1 MTLFMWKM
9 NVTIGKG
16 FTLNFFL
23 GIKMNNRTD
32 KFSKKMME
40 IPPSGIRK
48 FFELC
53 IGHDDIISLGVG
65 EPDFSTPWVIRE
77 EAFYHLEKGH
87 TSYTSNWGLIE
98 LRQEIA
104 KYLERYE
111 LFYNPDTEIL
121 PTIGASEGLDLVLRS
136 ILNPGDEII
145 VCEPCYVSYQPL
157 SDLCGA
163 KVIHL
168 DTSKNGFYPSA
179 EQIEQACTEKTK
191 AIMFCSPSNPTG
203 RIIPASELEKIAE
216 VVKKHQIWCL
226 SDEIYCELLY
236 DGHKHVSIGKFP
248 GMKDYTIIFNGF
260 SKSFAM
266 TGWRIGYI
274 AAPHDLLVQC
284 CKLHAYSSICP
295 PIFSQY
301 AAAEGL
307 RSGWAEV
314 EKMRL
319 SYQQRRN
326 VMYKAFIDMGLSC
339 IEPEGAFYMFPDIT
353 STGMTSEEFATE
365 LIEKYSVAVVPGT
378 CFGEGGEGFVRCCYA
393 TDINKIK
400 IAMERIAQLVKE
412 KQALQ
417 KK

>member
-1 MTLFMWKM
+1 M
-9 NVTIGKG
+9 NT
-16 FTLNFFL
+16 
-23 GIKMNNRTD
+23 RED
-32 KFSKKMME
+32 KFSSKMME

-65 EPDFSTPWVIRE
+65 EPDFPTPWIMRE

-98 LRQEIA
+98 LREEIA
-104 KYLERYE
+104 KYLERYK
-111 LFYNPDTEIL
+111 LYYDPKTEIL

-157 SDLCGA
+157 AALCDA

-168 DTSKNGFYPSA
+168 DTSVNGFYPTA
-179 EQIEQACTEKTK
+179 EQIEAACTDKTK
-191 AIMFCSPSNPTG
+191 AVMFCSPSNPTG
-203 RIIPASELEKIAE
+203 RIIPADELAKIAE

-236 DGHKHVSIGKFP
+236 DNRKHVSIGEFP
-248 GMKDYTIIFNGF
+248 GMKDYAIIFNGF

-307 RSGWAEV
+307 RHGWDEV
-314 EKMRL
+314 EKMRV

-326 VMYKAFIDMGLSC
+326 IMHKAFIDMGLPC
-339 IEPEGAFYMFPDIT
+339 VEPEGAFYMFPDIRP
-353 STGMTSEEFATE
+353 TGMTSEEFATE
-365 LIEKYSVAVVPGT
+365 AISKYNVAVVPGT
-378 CFGEGGEGFVRCCYA
+378 CFGQGGEGFIRCCYA

-400 IAMERIAQLVKE
+400 IAMERLAQLVKE
-412 KQALQ
+412 KTG
-417 KK
+417 K

>member
-1 MTLFMWKM
+1 
-9 NVTIGKG
+9 
-16 FTLNFFL
+16 
-23 GIKMNNRTD
+23 MNNRTD

-65 EPDFSTPWVIRE
+65 EPDFPTPWVIRE

-104 KYLERYE
+104 KYLERYN
-111 LFYNPDTEIL
+111 LYYNPETEIL

-157 SDLCGA
+157 SDLCNA

-168 DTSKNGFYPSA
+168 DTSKNGFYPTA
-179 EQIEQACTEKTK
+179 ELIESVCTEKTK

-203 RIIPASELEKIAE
+203 RIIPPAELEKIAE
-216 VVKKHQIWCL
+216 VVKKHEIWCL
-226 SDEIYCELLY
+226 SDEIYCELVY
-236 DGHKHVSIGKFP
+236 DNHKHVSIGQFP
-248 GMKDYTIIFNGF
+248 GMKDYTIVFNGF

-307 RSGWAEV
+307 RSGWSEV

-326 VMYKAFIDMGLSC
+326 VMHKAFVDMGLSC

-378 CFGEGGEGFVRCCYA
+378 CFGGGGEGFVRCCYA

-400 IAMERIAQLVKE
+400 TAMERIALFIKE
-412 KQALQ
+412 K
-417 KK
+417 KGN

>member
-1 MTLFMWKM
+1 
-9 NVTIGKG
+9 
-16 FTLNFFL
+16 
-23 GIKMNNRTD
+23 MNNRTD

-111 LFYNPDTEIL
+111 LFYNPDPEIL

-248 GMKDYTIIFNGF
+248 GLKDYTIIFNGF

-378 CFGEGGEGFVRCCYA
+378 CFGEGGEGFIRCCYA

>member
-1 MTLFMWKM
+1 
-9 NVTIGKG
+9 
-16 FTLNFFL
+16 
-23 GIKMNNRTD
+23 MNNRTD

-203 RIIPASELEKIAE
+203 RIIPADELEKIAE
-216 VVKKHQIWCL
+216 IVKKHQLWCL

-400 IAMERIAQLVKE
+400 IAMERIALLVKE

>member
-1 MTLFMWKM
+1 MWKM

-40 IPPSGIRK
+40 ISPSGIRK

-203 RIIPASELEKIAE
+203 RIIPAEELEKIAE
-216 VVKKHQIWCL
+216 IVKKHQLWCL

-417 KK
+417 KNKY

>member
-1 MTLFMWKM
+1 
-9 NVTIGKG
+9 
-16 FTLNFFL
+16 
-23 GIKMNNRTD
+23 MNNRTD

-179 EQIEQACTEKTK
+179 EQIEQACTDKTK

-216 VVKKHQIWCL
+216 IVKKHQIWCL

>member
-1 MTLFMWKM
+1 
-9 NVTIGKG
+9 
-16 FTLNFFL
+16 
-23 GIKMNNRTD
+23 MNNRTD
-32 KFSKKMME
+32 KFSSVME
-40 IPPSGIRK
+40 SIPPSGIRK

-65 EPDFSTPWVIRE
+65 EPDFPTPWVIRE

-98 LRQEIA
+98 LREEVC
-104 KYLERYE
+104 KYLERFNLY
-111 LFYNPDTEIL
+111 YYPKTEVL
-121 PTIGASEGLDLVLRS
+121 PTVGASEGLDLVLRA

-145 VCEPCYVSYQPL
+145 VCEPCYVNYQPL
-157 SDLCGA
+157 STLCGA
-163 KVIHL
+163 TVIHL
-168 DTSKNGFYPSA
+168 DTSKTDLYPTA
-179 EQIEQACTEKTK
+179 AAIEAACTAKTK
-191 AIMFCSPSNPTG
+191 AVMFCSPSNPTG
-203 RIIPASELEKIAE
+203 RVIPASELEKIAE

-236 DGHKHVSIGKFP
+236 DGRKHVSIGSYP
-248 GMKDYTIIFNGF
+248 GMKDYAIIFNGF

-284 CKLHAYSSICP
+284 CKLHGYNTICP

-307 RSGWAEV
+307 RNAWSEV
-314 EKMRL
+314 EKMRV

-326 VMYKAFIDMGLSC
+326 LMHKAFIDMGLPC
-339 IEPEGAFYMFPDIT
+339 FEPEGAFYMFPDIRP
-353 STGMTSEEFATE
+353 TGMTSEEFATE
-365 LIEKYSVAVVPGT
+365 LIQKYNVAVVPGN
-378 CFGEGGEGFVRCCYA
+378 CFGDAGEGFIRCCYA

-400 IAMERIAQLVKE
+400 IAMERIGQLVRARTNK
-412 KQALQ
+412 
-417 KK
+417 